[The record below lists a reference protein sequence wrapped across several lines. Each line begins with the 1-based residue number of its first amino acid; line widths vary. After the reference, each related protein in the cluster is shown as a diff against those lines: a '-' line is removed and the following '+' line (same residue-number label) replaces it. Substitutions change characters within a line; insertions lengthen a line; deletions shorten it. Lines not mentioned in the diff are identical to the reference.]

1 MRRAKR
7 GKLRR
12 RRTQSYG
19 PTEGR
24 RRRRSL
30 EACAK
35 RSREAE
41 AAKERPFFTES
52 NKDLGIAA
60 PRPPP
65 TRAKPASFRER
76 ETNPLDS
83 PQNMRSEESGRISAA
98 RAGQRQIFAKSWTS
112 LARWTARAG
121 WMVPDFR
128 WIGRSETQRARPARL
143 NDYTAKVWTSL
154 ADRRAGRGKR
164 RSRVRKGEA
173 EPKTPRRAEADFFSL
188 CRWLRRGET
197 PNGNEPTTFHSRH
210 RPPEKKNRNH
220 HKDRAQT
227 KEKRASRGERR

>member
-1 MRRAKR
+1 
-7 GKLRR
+7 
-12 RRTQSYG
+12 
-19 PTEGR
+19 
-24 RRRRSL
+24 
-30 EACAK
+30 
-35 RSREAE
+35 
-41 AAKERPFFTES
+41 
-52 NKDLGIAA
+52 
-60 PRPPP
+60 
-65 TRAKPASFRER
+65 
-76 ETNPLDS
+76 
-83 PQNMRSEESGRISAA
+83 MRSEESGRISAA

-173 EPKTPRRAEADFFSL
+173 EPKTPRRAGWGKRLIWTNLGRFSHDSPIPRGAESDFFSL

-197 PNGNEPTTFHSRH
+197 PNANEPTTFHSRH
-210 RPPEKKNRNH
+210 RPPGAYARGLRPVVVLFSSLGALAG
-220 HKDRAQT
+220 RAFQLCFNQDIPA
-227 KEKRASRGERR
+227 KLL